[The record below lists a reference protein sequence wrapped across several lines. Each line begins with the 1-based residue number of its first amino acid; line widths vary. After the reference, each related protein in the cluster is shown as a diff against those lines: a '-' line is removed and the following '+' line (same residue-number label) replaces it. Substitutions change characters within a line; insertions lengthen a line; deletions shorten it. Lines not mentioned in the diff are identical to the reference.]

1 MRKGSLGINQQ
12 AGGRTS
18 GCLKAG
24 PYHLSRQPVPSD
36 KFNKAGGEILIRL
49 FAKTPVPKPTNRIS
63 GIDKAHPLEG
73 WNTLSVI
80 PAVELVPL
88 EQSPIRKNSRIAM
101 GFSREKD
108 IRREDRQHKS
118 RHQRDNL
125 SFHKL
130 SPVNEPAVSV

>member
-18 GCLKAG
+18 GGLEARPC
-24 PYHLSRQPVPSD
+24 HLARQPVPSD
-36 KFNKAGGEILIRL
+36 KFHKAGGKILIRL
-49 FAKTPVPKPTNRIS
+49 LPKTPVPKPTNRVS
-63 GIDKAHPLEG
+63 GIDEAHPLEG
-73 WNTLSVI
+73 WNALSII

-88 EQSPIRKNSRIAM
+88 EPGPIRKNSLIAM
-101 GFSREKD
+101 GFSREKGV
-108 IRREDRQHKS
+108 RREDRQHKN

-130 SPVNEPAVSV
+130 SPTNEPAGSV